1 MLQRPIPVW
10 GHVVDAASGAP
21 LSANI
26 SYEENPFTQGER
38 NTSEPDFGR
47 YHAFLPVGDHSL
59 SFSHP
64 GYVTQTI
71 PVTVTTGGT
80 RVEVA
85 LMREPVS

>member
-21 LSANI
+21 LSASI

-71 PVTVTTGGT
+71 LVTVTVGGT

-85 LMREPVS
+85 LMREPGS